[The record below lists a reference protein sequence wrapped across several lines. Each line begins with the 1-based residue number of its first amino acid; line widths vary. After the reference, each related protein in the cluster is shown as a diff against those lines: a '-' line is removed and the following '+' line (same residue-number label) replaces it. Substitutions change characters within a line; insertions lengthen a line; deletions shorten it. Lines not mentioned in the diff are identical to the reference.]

1 VTLADGKKWPA
12 GTAGRPVSRLAPSPT
27 GALHLGNARTFL
39 VNWCL
44 ARAGGWSL
52 PLRIEDLDTP
62 RVKPGVIDATAK
74 TLRWLGLDW
83 DGAASVQSR
92 DMAPY
97 QDAMRTLAGRGLVY
111 PCVLTRAEIEAAASA
126 PNEGDHEVRFDASLR
141 PAGFRA
147 GAGCDF
153 ADGATNWRLAVDDG
167 RVDIDDRFRG
177 RVELD
182 VARSVGDFVVWTKRG
197 CPSYQLAVVVDDARQ
212 GVTEVVRGDD
222 LLDSAGR
229 QTLLYRGLG
238 LGGAPAYTHL
248 PLVRGADGRRL
259 AKRHGDTRIDH
270 YRDLGVPAGRV
281 LALLARWCGVDAG
294 GSVAARD
301 LIGAVR
307 LDTIPPDDVVF
318 GPEDDAWLMHGAGR

>member
-1 VTLADGKKWPA
+1 MTHAEGKKWPA
-12 GTAGRPVSRLAPSPT
+12 GTAKGPVSRLAPSPT

-62 RVKPGVIDATAK
+62 RVKPGVIDATIG

-83 DGAASVQSR
+83 DGEPAVQSR
-92 DMAPY
+92 DMGPY
-97 QDAMRTLAGRGLVY
+97 RDAMRTLAAAGLVY
-111 PCVLTRAEIEAAASA
+111 PCTLTRAEIGAAASA

-141 PAGFRA
+141 PGGFRRGTPA
-147 GAGCDF
+147 RFD
-153 ADGATNWRLAVDDG
+153 DDATNWRLAVDEG
-167 RVDIDDRFRG
+167 VVTIDDRFRG
-177 RVELD
+177 PVEID
-182 VARSVGDFVVWTKRG
+182 VTRSVGDFVVWTKRG

-212 GVTEVVRGDD
+212 GVTEIVRGDD
-222 LLDSAGR
+222 LIDSAGR
-229 QTLLYRGLG
+229 QALLYRGLG
-238 LGGAPAYTHL
+238 LGEPPRCCHL

-270 YRDLGVPAGRV
+270 YRDSGVPARRV

-294 GSVAARD
+294 ASVAAQD
-301 LIGAVR
+301 LIGAIR